1 MTENTDPN
9 GHMTDEDLEIIKGLT
24 TKDLHYAEDRPWG
37 YPPPPEWWIAEP
49 YYDDVD

>member
-9 GHMTDEDLEIIKGLT
+9 GHMTDEDLEIIKEMT
-24 TKDLHYAEDRPWG
+24 EEDLRHAEDRLDY
-37 YPPPPEWWIAEP
+37 YPAPKWWIADP

>member
-9 GHMTDEDLEIIKGLT
+9 GHVTDEDLEIIKEMT
-24 TKDLHYAEDRPWG
+24 EEDLQYAEDRLAD
-37 YPPPPEWWIAEP
+37 YPAPKWWIAEA

>member
-9 GHMTDEDLEIIKGLT
+9 GSLTDEDLEFIKEMNER
-24 TKDLHYAEDRPWG
+24 DLQYAEDRLED
-37 YPPPPEWWIAEP
+37 YPAPKWWIADP

>member
-9 GHMTDEDLEIIKGLT
+9 GHVTDEDLEVIKEMTDEDLR
-24 TKDLHYAEDRPWG
+24 HAEDRLDY
-37 YPPPPEWWIAEP
+37 YPAPKWWIAEA